1 MILGPISNI
10 DERKEHHPPTKRRPR
25 SPHDSYPADFLLRNQ
40 GALHHRPRCL
50 LSKLTMQCITCSDDD
65 GLTTFGSKP
74 RNVRSAWLA
83 PVITYRVF
91 STTLVRSAEDELGEG
106 VTRGYVVVGGER

>member
-1 MILGPISNI
+1 
-10 DERKEHHPPTKRRPR
+10 
-25 SPHDSYPADFLLRNQ
+25 
-40 GALHHRPRCL
+40 
-50 LSKLTMQCITCSDDD
+50 MQCITCSDDD

-106 VTRGYVVVGGER
+106 VSEWKKGQRAGVGWHGGHDGTCLSCRDNAKWERIFAEKFADPTYYSGLAVRYQSPLRTLS